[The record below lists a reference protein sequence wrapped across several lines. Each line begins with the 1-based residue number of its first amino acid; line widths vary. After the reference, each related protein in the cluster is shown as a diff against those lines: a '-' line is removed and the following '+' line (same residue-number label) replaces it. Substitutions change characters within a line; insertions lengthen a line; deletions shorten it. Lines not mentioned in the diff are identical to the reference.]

1 MRQKLWLVKGIE
13 KKSSDRW
20 WIWPY
25 YVLAESSLEAE
36 RYVRDHECRSF
47 QAVVARYEGAFK
59 PKQVIAEWNGHGK
72 DIVGDLRDEG
82 VADLF
87 WWELVN
93 GERQLCGVRQKQPRR
108 VR

>member
-1 MRQKLWLVKGIE
+1 MRKNLWLVKGIE
-13 KKSSDRW
+13 KSSDRW

-36 RYVRDHECRSF
+36 RLVRDYEGHKF

-59 PKQVIAEWNGHGK
+59 PKQVFAEWNGHGK
-72 DIVGDLRDEG
+72 DIVTDLRDEG

-87 WWELVN
+87 WWELID
-93 GERQLCGVRQKQPRR
+93 GELHLCGVRQNQPRGLR
-108 VR
+108 